1 MAYNKT
7 RWQDHVTEHQNRYRE
22 VENGDGTTTH
32 EPIEGEVLQQGTSQ
46 SAKNFNNMED
56 GIFQATEMAAE
67 AARAIVHVNQLM
79 KRVAGETIETNLTNS
94 LIYPFNNSKKTIALK
109 VPRDTMNYTVT
120 VEAEALDKGAVGAV
134 KVTDKQ
140 LNGFKV
146 EFTGSAKNVAA
157 RCIVKEVG

>member
-7 RWQDHVTEHQNRYRE
+7 RWQDHVTAYQNRYRE

-32 EPIEGEVLQQGTSQ
+32 EPVEGEVLQQGTPQ

-67 AARAIVHVNQLM
+67 AARAILHANQLL
-79 KRVAGETIETNLTNS
+79 KRVAGETIETTLTNTFT
-94 LIYPFNNSKKTIALK
+94 YPFNNSKKTIALTK
-109 VPRDTMNYTVT
+109 QRDTLNYTVT
-120 VEAEALDKGAVGAV
+120 VEAESLDKGAVGAV

-146 EFTGSAKNVAA
+146 EFTGSAKNVAI

>member
-1 MAYNKT
+1 MAYKKT
-7 RWQDHVTEHQNRYRE
+7 KWQDHVTEHQNRYRE

-32 EPIEGEVLQQGTSQ
+32 EPVEGEVLQQGTPQ

-67 AARAIVHVNQLM
+67 TARAILHTNQLL
-79 KRVAGETIETNLTNS
+79 KRVAGETIETTLTNTF
-94 LIYPFNNSKKTIALK
+94 IYPFNNSKKTIALTK
-109 VPRDTMNYTVT
+109 PRDTLNYTVT
-120 VEAEALDKGAVGAV
+120 VEAESLDKGAVGVV

-146 EFTGSAKNVAA
+146 EFTGSAKSVAI
-157 RCIVKEVG
+157 RCIVKEIG